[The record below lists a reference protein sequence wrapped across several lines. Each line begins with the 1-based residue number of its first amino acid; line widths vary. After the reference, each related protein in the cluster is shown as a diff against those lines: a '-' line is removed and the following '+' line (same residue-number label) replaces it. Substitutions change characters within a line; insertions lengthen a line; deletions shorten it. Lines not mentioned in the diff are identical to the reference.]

1 MKRIGIGLV
10 AAVVLTLAVV
20 GLAAARNPCNCPAG
34 CPAWPGCGGGP
45 PVAHGGPCPGGCF
58 VVIRD
63 GGPFS
68 DFGVGPYTRFGGG
81 YIIGGFEPGPY
92 MRFGGYYV
100 SGAYPE
106 GPYQRFGGGYILG
119 PGQ

>member
-1 MKRIGIGLV
+1 MKRIGIGCV
-10 AAVVLTLAVV
+10 AAVMLALALA
-20 GLAAARNPCNCPAG
+20 GMAAAHNPDYCPSG

-45 PVAHGGPCPGGCF
+45 PIAHDSHCPDGF
-58 VVIRD
+58 FRVITD

-68 DFGVGPYTRFGGG
+68 DFGVGPYTRYGGG
-81 YIIGGFEPGPY
+81 YLIGGFDPGPY

-119 PGQ
+119 VGH